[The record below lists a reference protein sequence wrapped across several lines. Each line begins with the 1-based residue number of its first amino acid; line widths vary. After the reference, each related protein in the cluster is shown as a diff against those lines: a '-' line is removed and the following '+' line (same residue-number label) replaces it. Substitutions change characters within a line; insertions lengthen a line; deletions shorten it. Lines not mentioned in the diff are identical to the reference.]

1 MWASA
6 KLKLVDPRLTPLSS
20 AGKIAVVSVDPKVIW
35 FDETETSVKSFND
48 EAPLLIVVKLNVPDP
63 LVCNTCPLVPSAV
76 GKVNEAPLFNVLA

>member
-35 FDETETSVKSFND
+35 FDETETSVKLFND
-48 EAPLLIVVKLNVPDP
+48 KLILEEPSKDTPLIFTADANLLDVVAFPSNVFTTSVDD
-63 LVCNTCPLVPSAV
+63 
-76 GKVNEAPLFNVLA
+76 E